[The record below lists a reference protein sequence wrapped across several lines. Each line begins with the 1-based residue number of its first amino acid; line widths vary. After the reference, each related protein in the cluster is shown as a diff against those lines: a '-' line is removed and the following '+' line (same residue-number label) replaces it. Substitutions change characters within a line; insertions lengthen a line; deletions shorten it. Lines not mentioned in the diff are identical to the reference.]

1 MRISTNE
8 FLLGS
13 LDDLLAQQSRASQL
27 NRQIASGQT
36 MLDAAD
42 DPAGAGEALSIAG
55 EIQRLSYD
63 AGNAQSA
70 AQTIESG
77 LSVLQQVSALI
88 DQLRQTALEGANTGD
103 TGATRQALVSVAQ
116 NGLQQLVQLA
126 NSQDPNGA
134 YIFGGS
140 KANVAPFQTL
150 PNGQTVFSG
159 DAATNAI
166 EVAPSLTVPVTVSG
180 QGAFT
185 NIPAGDDGVEIT
197 ASASNSGSA
206 SIVSQGVTSVTQVT
220 AERLAGTQFEVV
232 LSAGPG
238 NSLNYT
244 VTSGAGSPGTSGFT
258 AGSGIVASG
267 SFAAG
272 SDLQF
277 GGLDLKLD
285 GTPAAGDR
293 FVVQTAATTSLFQTI
308 QDLISAL
315 QTPQQGQPANSVIRQ
330 RIENTIANLSGAQA
344 NILSTQA
351 ALGSN
356 LTEIKAVQ
364 GQNSAASTNA
374 QAQLTNLQ
382 SANLPQVIASY
393 SESVTALQA
402 AELAFARIQN
412 LSLFSLIHS

>member
-36 MLDAAD
+36 MLDAAE
-42 DPAGAGEALSIAG
+42 DPAGAGVALSIAG

-63 AGNAQSA
+63 ASNAQSA

-77 LSVLQQVSALI
+77 LSVLQQVSTLI
-88 DQLRQTALEGANTGD
+88 DQLRQTALQGANTGD
-103 TGATRQALVSVAQ
+103 TGATRQALVNVAQ
-116 NGLQQLVQLA
+116 NGLQQLIQLA

-140 KANVAPFQTL
+140 KSNVAPFQTL

-180 QGAFT
+180 QSVFT
-185 NIPAGDDGVEIT
+185 NIPAGDGGVEIT
-197 ASASNSGSA
+197 ASASNSGKV

-220 AERLAGTQFEVV
+220 SERLAGTQFEIVF
-232 LSAGPG
+232 SAGAG

-244 VTSGAGSPGTSGFT
+244 VASGVGSPGTSGFT
-258 AGSGIVASG
+258 ASSGIVGSG

-277 GGLDLKLD
+277 GGLDVKID

-293 FVVQTAATTSLFQTI
+293 FAVQTAATTSLFQTV
-308 QDLISAL
+308 QDLISVL
-315 QTPQQGQPANSVIRQ
+315 QTPSQGQPANSVI
-330 RIENTIANLSGAQA
+330 L
-344 NILSTQA
+344 
-351 ALGSN
+351 
-356 LTEIKAVQ
+356 
-364 GQNSAASTNA
+364 
-374 QAQLTNLQ
+374 
-382 SANLPQVIASY
+382 
-393 SESVTALQA
+393 
-402 AELAFARIQN
+402 
-412 LSLFSLIHS
+412 